1 MQKHIR
7 ENGNVIYA
15 YEPLNK
21 ILNNSNIKFNGKNNI
36 LFLAKKCILQKS
48 SIIFGGDNALSI
60 FGR

>member
-15 YEPLNK
+15 YDPLNK

-36 LFLAKKCILQKS
+36 LFLAKIVTSLPFYRMC
-48 SIIFGGDNALSI
+48 
-60 FGR
+60 

>member
-15 YEPLNK
+15 YESLDK

-36 LFLAKKCILQKS
+36 LFLTKNVYYKNQVLFLAEIML
-48 SIIFGGDNALSI
+48 
-60 FGR
+60 